1 MFCVVCYDMG
11 WNGEPR
17 LPMSLDLREIFSR
30 FGCDGSEVCVPDCAT
45 VALRMI

>member
-17 LPMSLDLREIFSR
+17 LPMSLDLREVFHVLGVTARRCVSR
-30 FGCDGSEVCVPDCAT
+30 IVQLLLYV
-45 VALRMI
+45 